1 MSRYCAGA
9 LCDGI
14 MVDAMAS
21 TLAKQ
26 HAAMGFQ
33 MADQINALYKSRHG
47 NRDLFTGNFF
57 PAM

>member
-14 MVDAMAS
+14 MEDAMVS

-33 MADQINALYKSRHG
+33 MADQINALHESRYR